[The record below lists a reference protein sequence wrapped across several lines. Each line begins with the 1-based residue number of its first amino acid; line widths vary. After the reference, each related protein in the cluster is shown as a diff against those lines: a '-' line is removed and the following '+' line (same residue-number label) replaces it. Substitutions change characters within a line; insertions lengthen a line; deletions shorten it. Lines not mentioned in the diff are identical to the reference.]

1 MSNKVSFSGTK
12 YPKRRM
18 TNQNEIIDLVDNTII
33 NAPTIKRE
41 NGDWDYRI
49 SKKCL
54 NKLLVDVKQAL
65 SLREKEN
72 KKKISELKAEKEG
85 IIEKVYEMIMK
96 TGSIDN
102 DYVVR
107 KLKEQFKKEVSK

>member
-1 MSNKVSFSGTK
+1 M
-12 YPKRRM
+12 
-18 TNQNEIIDLVDNTII
+18 
-33 NAPTIKRE
+33 
-41 NGDWDYRI
+41 
-49 SKKCL
+49 
-54 NKLLVDVKQAL
+54 LVDVKQAL